1 MAKKTYT
8 IYGRRP
14 NSPANIVPL
23 YFRLYTYPPL
33 YTKKSRHRF
42 STTSGTTYWIL
53 MCGDRLLLNYCPWIN
68 GT

>member
-1 MAKKTYT
+1 MALWSKKL
-8 IYGRRP
+8 IP
-14 NSPANIVPL
+14 I
-23 YFRLYTYPPL
+23 LYTFASILNPPSIL
-33 YTKKSRHRF
+33 KKSRHRF